1 MALTDAQVEAL
12 ADDYLVGL
20 FQTMEKDVIQDVAR
34 RVRKTGRLTET
45 AEIMARNM
53 HEQGFSPAKIYA
65 EVMKTLQADPAYMAE
80 VAQNTLEY
88 KKMVAAEI
96 RATVR
101 AAQRAGDELVANA
114 GTMTYN
120 NDLSMWEL
128 AGQDLTP
135 PSQMSQIVGS
145 FQRELNGQIRNL
157 TRTTGF
163 KGTLLGTT
171 GVKQAYTR
179 ALDVALVEL
188 STGTFSFDAACNRV
202 VKDLARSGLR
212 TIDYA
217 SGRSYQLDTA
227 VRMSVRTGMNQMAG
241 RITEANCKN
250 SGTDLVIVS
259 QHEGARPDHVPCE
272 NQVYSLS
279 GRSDVYPAFSAPL
292 GEGAGYGSVDGI
304 CGANCR
310 HTFYPYWEGIS
321 KIHTIE
327 PKAPV
332 EVNGKTYSYY
342 DATQRQRSMEREIR
356 ALKREEYSAGTPEEA
371 QEIRNQIRSK
381 TSDYHSFSDA
391 VGIRPKDNRLRVAA

>member
-1 MALTDAQVEAL
+1 MALTDAQIEAL

-135 PSQMSQIVGS
+135 PSQMSQS
-145 FQRELNGQIRNL
+145 
-157 TRTTGF
+157 
-163 KGTLLGTT
+163 
-171 GVKQAYTR
+171 
-179 ALDVALVEL
+179 
-188 STGTFSFDAACNRV
+188 
-202 VKDLARSGLR
+202 
-212 TIDYA
+212 
-217 SGRSYQLDTA
+217 
-227 VRMSVRTGMNQMAG
+227 
-241 RITEANCKN
+241 
-250 SGTDLVIVS
+250 
-259 QHEGARPDHVPCE
+259 
-272 NQVYSLS
+272 
-279 GRSDVYPAFSAPL
+279 
-292 GEGAGYGSVDGI
+292 
-304 CGANCR
+304 
-310 HTFYPYWEGIS
+310 
-321 KIHTIE
+321 
-327 PKAPV
+327 
-332 EVNGKTYSYY
+332 
-342 DATQRQRSMEREIR
+342 
-356 ALKREEYSAGTPEEA
+356 
-371 QEIRNQIRSK
+371 
-381 TSDYHSFSDA
+381 
-391 VGIRPKDNRLRVAA
+391 

>member
-1 MALTDAQVEAL
+1 MALTDAQIEAL

-188 STGTFSFDAACNRV
+188 STGTFSFA
-202 VKDLARSGLR
+202 
-212 TIDYA
+212 T
-217 SGRSYQLDTA
+217 
-227 VRMSVRTGMNQMAG
+227 
-241 RITEANCKN
+241 
-250 SGTDLVIVS
+250 VS
-259 QHEGARPDHVPCE
+259 
-272 NQVYSLS
+272 
-279 GRSDVYPAFSAPL
+279 
-292 GEGAGYGSVDGI
+292 
-304 CGANCR
+304 
-310 HTFYPYWEGIS
+310 
-321 KIHTIE
+321 
-327 PKAPV
+327 
-332 EVNGKTYSYY
+332 
-342 DATQRQRSMEREIR
+342 
-356 ALKREEYSAGTPEEA
+356 
-371 QEIRNQIRSK
+371 
-381 TSDYHSFSDA
+381 
-391 VGIRPKDNRLRVAA
+391 